1 MPSDDSVDFRLLF
14 QDLKLKALFLKEAGI
29 DDGELEEYIND
40 DLVWQWMECKEV
52 ISVHNL
58 DNLCYSYAF
67 GVYVWGERYF
77 SEDPSLNLIAG
88 PFDSPEEAAEA
99 VAQFSLSEFA
109 DTDGLTFGVKSSLP
123 AEQALEIVSKLIHVG
138 GELELNGVLYRRAST
153 GYLKVG

>member
-1 MPSDDSVDFRLLF
+1 MPSDNSVDFRLLF

-40 DLVWQWMECKEV
+40 DLVWQWMECEEV

-58 DNLCYSYAF
+58 DNPCYSYAF
-67 GVYVWGERYF
+67 GVYVWGGLYF

-123 AEQALEIVSKLIHVG
+123 AEQALEIVSKLIHWG
-138 GELELNGVLYRRAST
+138 GELGLNGVRYRRAPT
-153 GYLKVG
+153 GHW